1 MSKVLYI
8 ITSLSVGGA
17 QKALLNL
24 TTSGISE
31 QYKPFVIALRPVDG
45 IQSQFAQAGIPV
57 YELKLNSLKGLLG
70 APLALWQ
77 LVRKIRPDIIHGWMH
92 HGNLAA
98 VLAWLFARREP
109 MLLWGMHHTPEAA
122 TAERLQHA
130 LVLRLGQWLSRFPDN
145 ILYVSKR
152 SQQRHREMG
161 YASGRSLVV
170 ANGIAVRANAT
181 DGFREEVCN
190 ELGISAGMPV
200 IGSLTRYVPEK
211 DIPNLV
217 EAIRLFGE
225 TGNKACFV
233 LAGEGM
239 GADNSELVALLDAAV
254 CRENVRL
261 LGVRKDAGRLIAA
274 MDVATLSSR
283 REAFPLFLAEAMAA
297 GVPCVATDVGDIAEF
312 VGETGLV
319 VSRESP
325 AQLAAAWAQLL
336 NLSEM
341 ERKQRGL
348 AAQTRIRDTYS
359 LDTVVSLYR
368 SIFQGKPVVSSQN
381 N

>member
-1 MSKVLYI
+1 MSRVLYV

-24 TTSGISE
+24 ATSELSTE
-31 QYKPFVIALRPVDG
+31 YQPFVLALRPVDG
-45 IQSQFAQAGIPV
+45 IRQQFEQAGIPV
-57 YELKLNSLKGLLG
+57 AELQLNSLFGLLR
-70 APLALWQ
+70 APVDLWRR
-77 LVRKIRPDIIHGWMH
+77 VREIKPDIIHGWQH
-92 HGNLAA
+92 HGNLLA
-98 VLAWLFARREP
+98 VLAWLFAGCKP

-122 TAERLQHA
+122 TTERWQHA
-130 LVLRLGQWLSRFPDN
+130 LVLRLGQWFSRFPDK

-161 YASGRSLVV
+161 YASARSLVV
-170 ANGIAVRANAT
+170 ANGIAART
-181 DGFREEVCN
+181 DVGD
-190 ELGISAGMPV
+190 GISAEIRAELDIPDDVSV

-217 EAIRLFGE
+217 EAIRLFVAA
-225 TGNKACFV
+225 GNEAVFL

-239 GADNSELVALLDAAV
+239 GTDNPELLALLEAAG
-254 CRENVRL
+254 CKEHVRL
-261 LGVRKDAGRLIAA
+261 LGVRKDASRLIIA

-312 VGETGLV
+312 VGATGLV
-319 VSRESP
+319 VPRESS
-325 AQLAAAWAQLL
+325 AQLAAAWEQLL
-336 NLSEM
+336 SLPEV
-341 ERKQRGL
+341 ERQKKGQ
-348 AAQTRIRDTYS
+348 AAQARIRDTYS

-368 SIFQGKPVVSSQN
+368 RIFQDMPLTSSPQ
-381 N
+381 